1 MSDDASGAPRRAGLV
16 LAALIVSAL
25 VCNINLA
32 VANVALPDI
41 GLELGTSQTSLTLV
55 AVGCTLGLAMS
66 VLYLGAI
73 GDRHGRKRL
82 LLLGLALTVPA
93 SAVSAWAADTGMLVA
108 GRVFTG
114 VAAGMAYPT
123 TLALITALW
132 AEGPLRV
139 RAIALW
145 SAVSAGGAVVG
156 PVIAGLLLENFWWGS
171 VFIIAVPLAVPPT
184 LPRSVDGRRRSAS
197 CWCSS
202 RCRGT

>member
-41 GLELGTSQTSLTLV
+41 GLELGTSQTGLTLV

-93 SAVSAWAADTGMLVA
+93 SAPLSA
-108 GRVFTG
+108 
-114 VAAGMAYPT
+114 MAST
-123 TLALITALW
+123 
-132 AEGPLRV
+132 
-139 RAIALW
+139 
-145 SAVSAGGAVVG
+145 
-156 PVIAGLLLENFWWGS
+156 
-171 VFIIAVPLAVPPT
+171 
-184 LPRSVDGRRRSAS
+184 
-197 CWCSS
+197 
-202 RCRGT
+202 